1 MFYIMCEVAPHGRTI
16 FRHAYCLK
24 LLKIKPLKLF
34 PQPTNI
40 NNFLLSISLVPYAT
54 LLNPINVLFNSQ
66 VNVAHSTLISCKK
79 KCHKQFIFFHATSP
93 GSFPLIPQYPEQQ
106 CFRSDL
112 HFHKAASVL

>member
-1 MFYIMCEVAPHGRTI
+1 MFYIMCEIAPHGRTI

-40 NNFLLSISLVPYAT
+40 NNFLLSISWVPYAT
-54 LLNPINVLFNSQ
+54 LLNHINVLFNSQ

-79 KCHKQFIFFHATSP
+79 KNVTNSL
-93 GSFPLIPQYPEQQ
+93 SFSCKVSIIPKYPEQQ
-106 CFRSDL
+106 CFRSHL
-112 HFHKAASVL
+112 HFHKATSVW